1 MSKLVLARLDNY
13 GQIVDSVDYF
23 DYEKNGSSEFSAY
36 IHGNSLLN
44 ILQRERRINEN
55 MQLNF
60 ITTDNVHSDVSRI
73 LGNIAEALI
82 VEACNQNAEINRELA
97 KIARFGK
104 VGSKYLDNF
113 IAIGTS
119 LERTRTHYFQYYQ
132 PNDTQRDII
141 WVYKENIEQQLTQPN
156 LSGAVAGLQVKASH
170 NWAYVKDS
178 INQYS
183 YPVLYFDLNN
193 DWGDL
198 NYYLSSH
205 KISATL
211 IYPSEIIYYL
221 KDILMGY
228 YHILSGLL
236 NEKFS
241 LKWVMEN
248 AYHHNDQVLATGLDM
263 SMPNRLIIPSQKI
276 IMPD

>member
-1 MSKLVLARLDNY
+1 MSKLVLVRLDNY

-36 IHGNSLLN
+36 IHGSSLLD
-44 ILQRERRINEN
+44 ILQRERNINEN

-60 ITTDNVHSDVSRI
+60 ITTGDIHSDISRI

-82 VEACNQNAEINRELA
+82 VDACNQNAEINRELA

-104 VGSKYLDNF
+104 IGSTYLDNF

-119 LERTRTHYFQYYQ
+119 LERTRTHYLQYYQ

-141 WVYKENIEQQLTQPN
+141 WVHKENIDQQLTQPN
-156 LSGAVAGLQVKASH
+156 LPGAVAGLQVKASH
-170 NWAYVKDS
+170 NWTYVKDS
-178 INQYS
+178 IERYS

-193 DWGDL
+193 DWGNL
-198 NYYLSSH
+198 NYYLLSH
-205 KISATL
+205 NISANL
-211 IYPSEIIYYL
+211 IYPSDIIDYL
-221 KDILMGY
+221 KDILRNY
-228 YHILSGLL
+228 YYILLGLL
-236 NEKFS
+236 NKEFS

-248 AYHHNDQVLATGLDM
+248 AFNSNNQVLATGLDM
-263 SMPNRLIIPSQKI
+263 SISNRLITPDKKMIIPN
-276 IMPD
+276 